1 MARYIDAEYVIGR
14 LAFYIEDIGYE
25 ERINKRYSRI
35 TVEDA
40 MALVEDAPIADVRPE
55 RYGHWVWN
63 PDNLDLGHGAWQC
76 SECHAKNDNLPYDE
90 RIDPMFFVGSKY
102 CPNCG
107 AKMDG
112 EDDNNND

>member
-1 MARYIDAEYVIGR
+1 MARYIDAEYVLER

-40 MALVEDAPIADVRPE
+40 MALVEDAPTADVRPVKH
-55 RYGHWVWN
+55 GHWIEEG
-63 PDNLDLGHGAWQC
+63 DIQIC
-76 SECHAKNDNLPYDE
+76 SECGEEHCWQDYRA
-90 RIDPMFFVGSKY
+90 SY
-102 CPNCG
+102 CEDCG

-112 EDDNNND
+112 EEED